1 MVALASCRW
10 SCRWSADFWRG
21 VSGPAEERLLHLMSY
36 GMLGSMLVAVV
47 PIYFFGIPYGRYTS
61 RSFGFLI
68 PARVAWMVQEAPAF
82 LVPFLL
88 LLCSDGA
95 RLGAW
100 SNRVLLGLFLVHYAY
115 RSFIFPFLIRG
126 GKPTPLI
133 PFFLA
138 LLFCLCNGYMQG
150 RSLSNYA
157 EYPSNWV
164 IDLRFLLGITGWIT
178 GLAINIQSDHILR
191 NLRKPG
197 ETGYKIPR
205 GGMFEYVTGANY
217 FGEVLEWFGYALAC
231 STLESVAFAVSTLIV
246 LANRAYKH
254 HRWYHEK
261 FEDYPRQRKIL
272 IPCIF

>member
-1 MVALASCRW
+1 MELCSSFC
-10 SCRWSADFWRG
+10 SWSADFWRG

-36 GMLGSMLVAVV
+36 GMLGCMLVAVV

-61 RSFGFLI
+61 RSFGFPI
-68 PARVAWMVQEAPAF
+68 PATLAWTVQESPAS
-82 LVPFLL
+82 LVPLL
-88 LLCSDGA
+88 LILCSDSV
-95 RLGAW
+95 RLSFW
-100 SNRVLLGLFLVHYAY
+100 TNRILLGLFLIHYAY

-133 PFFLA
+133 PFLLA
-138 LLFCLCNGYMQG
+138 FLFCLCNGYMQG
-150 RSLSNYA
+150 RSLSEYV
-157 EYPSNWV
+157 EYPSNWL
-164 IDLRFLLGITGWIT
+164 IDPRFILGFIAWIT

-231 STLESVAFAVSTLIV
+231 STIESVVFAISTLIV
-246 LANRAYKH
+246 LGNRAHKH
-254 HRWYHEK
+254 HRWYYEK
-261 FEDYPRQRKIL
+261 FEDYPQTRKIL
-272 IPCIF
+272 IPWVF